1 MTPQPRASEPV
12 AGGGLHVFDSKRK
25 LSSHDAADSGHPH
38 SGQSREVN
46 ELRGRVQYLENALSL
61 PGPVAIPTPETHAT
75 DGGGGG
81 SRLAPEDELV
91 RQNIDAAPEKYF
103 RGRNSRTRY
112 VGRCHWTLL
121 ISFFRDIG
129 VVLERVHRD
138 ETKDSCTRAVK
149 QFKAEMWSQQR
160 QNHQRA
166 YQEQAFRLEEMMPP
180 RGVVDDLVWLYL
192 GTFETTHRILHV
204 PTFLRE
210 YEAWWSGAQSVDTV
224 FLAKLLAMMAAGS
237 CFYDQTTKING
248 KDSVQKAAGEWIM
261 GVQSWIA
268 SVFVSPSIDFNM
280 LQVQCLLTIACQANG
295 AEGDVVWISTGSLV
309 RAALAMGLHRDV
321 PNVSRFWAEMRRR
334 LWATI
339 CELELQSSLDGGMPP
354 TIDLDECDCGHPSDW
369 DDKDLSED
377 MVDDPMSQPLARSSP
392 QVLLARSL
400 PVRSR
405 IVKLFCGLKFG
416 LTYDEALRLNEE
428 LAQSMNEV
436 LSVFRSG
443 PTAGTTETA
452 FAESSLIFLLR
463 KYQLVLHHPFFI
475 NALCSPK
482 FSYSRKVCVESSMEM
497 LSQIKPR
504 DPGRPKTPCLG
515 DLGGEMLR
523 NEFFRAA
530 TTLCVE
536 MSLQAEELER
546 SALSPAGSLADL
558 VRSQRSVMLQAVERT
573 IDVFEGLVGPEG
585 KGSRAFIFLTMA
597 LASVRARLTG
607 DDPLRRVEEA
617 SLTAVRKCKELMGM
631 STETQDRSQVSHL
644 ATGPVD
650 PGAGAAVGPT
660 PWAPDLIG
668 ISPLDFGNLM
678 DIYDYGM
685 PELWESG
692 FFTGS
697 GN

>member
-1 MTPQPRASEPV
+1 M
-12 AGGGLHVFDSKRK
+12 
-25 LSSHDAADSGHPH
+25 
-38 SGQSREVN
+38 
-46 ELRGRVQYLENALSL
+46 
-61 PGPVAIPTPETHAT
+61 I
-75 DGGGGG
+75 
-81 SRLAPEDELV
+81 
-91 RQNIDAAPEKYF
+91 
-103 RGRNSRTRY
+103 
-112 VGRCHWTLL
+112 
-121 ISFFRDIG
+121 
-129 VVLERVHRD
+129 LERAHRD
-138 ETKDSCTRAVK
+138 EAKDSSTRAVK
-149 QFKAEMWSQQR
+149 QFKTEMWSQQR
-160 QNHQRA
+160 QSHQRA

-180 RGVVDDLVWLYL
+180 RGVADDLVWLYL
-192 GTFETTHRILHV
+192 STFETTYRVLHV

-210 YEAWWSGAQSVDTV
+210 YEAWWTGAQSVDTV
-224 FLAKLLAMMAAGS
+224 FLAKLLALMAAGS
-237 CFYDQTTKING
+237 CFYDQTAKING
-248 KDSVQKAAGEWIM
+248 MDSVRKAAGAWIM

-280 LQVQCLLTIACQANG
+280 LQVQCLLTIACQAHG
-295 AEGDVVWISTGSLV
+295 ADGDVVWISTGSLV

-334 LWATI
+334 LWTTI
-339 CELELQSSLDGGMPP
+339 CELELQAALDGGVLPS
-354 TIDLDECDCGHPSDW
+354 IDLDECDCGHPSDW

-377 MVDDPMSQPLARSSP
+377 MVDDPMSKRLTRSSP

-400 PVRSR
+400 PVRFR

-436 LSVFRSG
+436 LSAFRSG
-443 PTAGTTETA
+443 ATAGSTETA

-463 KYQLVLHHPFFI
+463 KYQLVLHQPFFV

-497 LSQIKPR
+497 LSQLEPR

-536 MSLQAEELER
+536 MSLQAEELQR
-546 SALSPAGSLADL
+546 PALSPAGGSLTDL
-558 VRSQRSVMLQAVERT
+558 VRSQQSVMLQAVERT
-573 IDVFEGLVGPEG
+573 IGVFEDLVGPEG

-597 LASVRARLTG
+597 LASVKARLTLTG
-607 DDPLRRVEEA
+607 DDPLQRVEEE
-617 SLTAVRKCKELMGM
+617 SLRAIRQCKELMGM
-631 STETQDRSQVSHL
+631 STEAQDRSQMSHL
-644 ATGPVD
+644 PTEPVD

-668 ISPLDFGNLM
+668 FSVSAACQNIHKSLTMQPLDFGNLM
-678 DIYDYGM
+678 DIYDYGV